1 MRVTAARLA
10 GHGQPLHTEQVDLPE
25 PAPGEVVVDIAY
37 AGVNPVD
44 MYGAEGTVAA
54 DAPLPRTLGS
64 EGAGTVEGR
73 RVMVRGHGLG
83 TARDGVW
90 AAAAVVPRAALI
102 DVPEGVD
109 LEAAAAM
116 GVAGVTAWRIV
127 TELAQVKPDD
137 TVLVLGATGGVGSV
151 VVSVAHAIG
160 ATVAGQTGDADSAGW
175 IKERGAGHVVVA
187 DAAGLAEAVAR
198 LRPTVVFDGLGGGF
212 TGAAIEALEP
222 HGRLVL
228 FGTSAGPEGQVPLR
242 SLYRKGISV
251 LGYAGLLASDEVIGA
266 ATRDAL
272 EALAAGK
279 LTMPIGKTMPL
290 TQVNEAFDL
299 IRRRE
304 VRGKIVLYTPA
315 IQAGAAR
322 AGW

>member
-1 MRVTAARLA
+1 MKGRVQAARLA
-10 GHGQPLHTEQVDLPE
+10 EHGQPLRAEQVDLPE
-25 PAPGEVVVDIAY
+25 PAPGEVVVDIGY

-44 MYGAEGTVAA
+44 MYAA
-54 DAPLPRTLGS
+54 QGLTATDAPVPRTLGT

-73 RVMVRGHGLG
+73 RVMVRGCGVG
-83 TARDGVW
+83 TRRDGVW
-90 AAAAVVPRAALI
+90 ATAAVVPREALI

-116 GVAGVTAWRIV
+116 GVAGVTAWRTV
-127 TELAQVKPDD
+127 TELAQVKADD

-151 VVSVAHAIG
+151 IISLAHSIG

-187 DAAGLAEAVAR
+187 DAANLAEAAAG
-198 LRPTVVFDGLGGGF
+198 LRPTVVFDGLGDGF
-212 TGAAIEALEP
+212 TGAAVKALAP

-228 FGTSAGPEGQVPLR
+228 FGTAAGREGQVPLQ
-242 SLYRKGISV
+242 SLCRKGTSV
-251 LGYAGLLASDEVIGA
+251 LGYAGMLASDEVIQA
-266 ATRDAL
+266 AIREAL
-272 EALAAGK
+272 DALAAGK
-279 LTMPIGKTMPL
+279 LTVPIGKTMPL

-315 IQAGAAR
+315 T
-322 AGW
+322 